1 MFSSPQGEPP
11 VLRPYKFST
20 TESAS
25 FTTDLFGLLLHCRHL
40 INLHVSLHFHID
52 SQRVFDLIIC
62 TLIWDYFIA
71 FRRLAPVII
80 YMLTHYDREYEEL
93 QLTLCSLRMFLVKCG
108 MIATQVQN
116 LGLCVEGVC
125 ETRAHFPQSVDTATF
140 PLRFRWLKAQD

>member
-1 MFSSPQGEPP
+1 M
-11 VLRPYKFST
+11 
-20 TESAS
+20 
-25 FTTDLFGLLLHCRHL
+25 CR
-40 INLHVSLHFHID
+40 
-52 SQRVFDLIIC
+52 
-62 TLIWDYFIA
+62 LIWDYFIA
-71 FRRLAPVII
+71 FRRLAPVTI

-140 PLRFRWLKAQD
+140 PLRFRWLKAQGSRRLKGKMVCPLCRPSHSESPNVAW